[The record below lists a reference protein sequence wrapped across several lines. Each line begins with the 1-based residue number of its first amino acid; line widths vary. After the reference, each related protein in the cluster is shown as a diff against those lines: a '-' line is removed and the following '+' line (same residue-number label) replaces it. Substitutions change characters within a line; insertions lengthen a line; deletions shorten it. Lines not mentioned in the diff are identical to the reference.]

1 MAAINEKDYY
11 SILGVSSQ
19 ATTEEIRRAF
29 QKKARKLHPDIN
41 KSSDAEQ
48 QFKEVSE
55 AYAVLSD
62 EAKRRRYDALR
73 SGNPFAGAQGWAGS
87 SAPAG
92 SSSSGYDDFSSW
104 GFGGAK
110 WGSPFE
116 WGSPFGGSSRQR
128 TTQARSYNPK
138 VGADVVYQMD
148 FDFDA
153 AKNGT
158 TRGIT
163 YNHFTCCDSC
173 HGKGSAHANEAV
185 MCPTCSG
192 SGRISVDLMSIL
204 GFGALEMVCPE
215 CEGTGKVVVDPC
227 DVCSGS
233 GRVLSASEI
242 LVTIPAD
249 SHDGD
254 VVRLASKGNA
264 GTNGQAA
271 GDFVFRIGVPSER
284 LEPVQAFGFRLFGVV
299 LPFFIYNSFFSSSLW
314 TFSFAFS
321 LPMLLA
327 LYLIFSRGILK
338 KRLRWWKSAGRVL
351 ADGLFNGFVI
361 LVFLNFMAS
370 CMSGR
375 LFSPRRW

>member
-1 MAAINEKDYY
+1 
-11 SILGVSSQ
+11 
-19 ATTEEIRRAF
+19 
-29 QKKARKLHPDIN
+29 
-41 KSSDAEQ
+41 
-48 QFKEVSE
+48 
-55 AYAVLSD
+55 
-62 EAKRRRYDALR
+62 
-73 SGNPFAGAQGWAGS
+73 
-87 SAPAG
+87 
-92 SSSSGYDDFSSW
+92 
-104 GFGGAK
+104 
-110 WGSPFE
+110 
-116 WGSPFGGSSRQR
+116 
-128 TTQARSYNPK
+128 
-138 VGADVVYQMD
+138 
-148 FDFDA
+148 
-153 AKNGT
+153 
-158 TRGIT
+158 
-163 YNHFTCCDSC
+163 
-173 HGKGSAHANEAV
+173 
-185 MCPTCSG
+185 
-192 SGRISVDLMSIL
+192 
-204 GFGALEMVCPE
+204 MVCPE

-284 LEPVQAFGFRLFGVV
+284 LEPVQAFGFRLFGFV

-338 KRLRWWKSAGRVL
+338 KRLRWWKNAGRVL